1 MMENGFWVHHEGQR
15 VSLGKQKR

>member
-1 MMENGFWVHHEGQR
+1 MENGFWVHHEGQR